1 MTGVSK
7 VTAEGLDV
15 AQAALP
21 KGPRRLLLEIQ
32 DSMGRTGERLPQFA
46 VD

>member
-1 MTGVSK
+1 MPGVSK
-7 VTAEGLDV
+7 VTAGGLDV

-21 KGPRRLLLEIQ
+21 KGPHRLLLEIQ
-32 DSMGRTGERLPQFA
+32 DSMGRTGERLPQFV